1 MNIRRLCFACVLCCA
16 LTTQYAT
23 AQEKGYFLHTVTK
36 GQSLYSIAQT
46 YNISVDDI
54 VRLNPGS
61 EQQINA
67 GAILKI
73 PQLTASNK
81 GKTSFHTIEAG
92 ETLYRLTQKYGVT
105 VDAICEANPGL
116 SATNFKA
123 GQVITIPARNSD
135 GETVTTPVQP
145 LKSTPKKK
153 TWQDMHK
160 VEKGETLFSIAKLYG
175 LTENELL
182 AENPDI
188 NPKKLK
194 RGSFLFIPY
203 KKGKSTEKNK
213 ENTVQPSNEELLRK
227 GRKTSTNYNSLNV
240 AVLLPFMTSD
250 TEVNSDRTRM
260 VEFYRGLLL
269 AVDSLKT
276 QGVSVNL
283 HAYDTKQEENALERI
298 LSQPE
303 IKQMQ
308 VIFGP
313 VESQD
318 ISRVAAFA
326 KENKIRLVVPF
337 SSKVDPVFNSSL
349 LYQVNTPQSYLY
361 SEVYEHFMRKF
372 TNAKVI
378 FVDSHTEKEKAE
390 FVRGLKVELRRNSIE
405 YTDVVI
411 TPETKSEIIA
421 QVMNPNKT
429 NIFVPFS
436 GSYKMLAS
444 IMPTLLSMK
453 EENPTKEMVLFGYPE
468 WQTYTKDFSNN
479 FFALNTY
486 FYSSFYT
493 NTVFPEAIRF
503 ADKYK
508 HWYKRDMA
516 QTYPRYG
523 MLGFDMGYFFL
534 KGLSQKGSNIESSLD
549 EIKVTPIQ
557 TGFKFERVSNWGGF
571 INKKVFFVN
580 FSPNKELIKLDF
592 D

>member
-1 MNIRRLCFACVLCCA
+1 
-16 LTTQYAT
+16 
-23 AQEKGYFLHTVTK
+23 
-36 GQSLYSIAQT
+36 
-46 YNISVDDI
+46 
-54 VRLNPGS
+54 
-61 EQQINA
+61 
-67 GAILKI
+67 
-73 PQLTASNK
+73 
-81 GKTSFHTIEAG
+81 
-92 ETLYRLTQKYGVT
+92 
-105 VDAICEANPGL
+105 
-116 SATNFKA
+116 
-123 GQVITIPARNSD
+123 
-135 GETVTTPVQP
+135 
-145 LKSTPKKK
+145 
-153 TWQDMHK
+153 
-160 VEKGETLFSIAKLYG
+160 
-175 LTENELL
+175 
-182 AENPDI
+182 
-188 NPKKLK
+188 
-194 RGSFLFIPY
+194 
-203 KKGKSTEKNK
+203 
-213 ENTVQPSNEELLRK
+213 
-227 GRKTSTNYNSLNV
+227 
-240 AVLLPFMTSD
+240 MTSD

-260 VEFYRGLLL
+260 IEFYRGLLL

-283 HAYDTKQEENALERI
+283 HAYDTKQEEKALERI